1 MRDAQVTQIYEGP
14 NQVQRV
20 VMATASPGC
29 GVMAA
34 EVPRISTARSPGS
47 GQTAPVVRHRHNA
60 RGGRSSLPRRASG
73 DPPAASTTYALGRS
87 PHFSSGI
94 PTTATSN
101 TAGCES
107 RACSTSTV
115 ETFSPPEMMMSQ
127 QGHASVNV
135 SRSLGRLRAG
145 RSRSRP

>member
-34 EVPRISTARSPGS
+34 EVPRISTARSPG
-47 GQTAPVVRHRHNA
+47 VRADRTCGSSPPQRPWRA
-60 RGGRSSLPRRASG
+60 YSLPRRASG

-145 RSRSRP
+145 